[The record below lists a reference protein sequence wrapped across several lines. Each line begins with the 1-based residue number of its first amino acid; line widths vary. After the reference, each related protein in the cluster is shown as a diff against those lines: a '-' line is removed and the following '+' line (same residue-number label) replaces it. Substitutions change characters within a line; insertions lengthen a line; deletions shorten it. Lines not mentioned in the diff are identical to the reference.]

1 MTAPYVAI
9 VGPGAGATDTDRDYA
24 RRAGA
29 WLARHGVIVL
39 SGGLGGVMGA
49 TAEGVRD
56 GGGVCVGLLPGS
68 SRAEAHPAH
77 TIAIPTGL
85 GELRNGLLVRA
96 ADAVL
101 AISTS
106 WGTMSE
112 IALAVRTEVPV
123 VMLGGWTMPAS
134 GVHVTDS
141 LDEALDQVL
150 AYASNRAGAV

>member
-1 MTAPYVAI
+1 MSPPYVAI
-9 VGPGAGATDTDRDYA
+9 VGPGAGATDADRDHA

-29 WLARHGVIVL
+29 WLAREGAIVL

-56 GGGVCVGLLPGS
+56 GGGVCIGLLPGS

-96 ADAVL
+96 SDAVL
-101 AISTS
+101 AINTS

-141 LDEALDQVL
+141 LDEALAKVL
-150 AYASNRAGAV
+150 AYANERAAAV

>member
-1 MTAPYVAI
+1 MSPPYVAI
-9 VGPGAGATDTDRDYA
+9 VGPGAGATDADRDHA
-24 RRAGA
+24 HRAGA
-29 WLARHGVIVL
+29 WLAQHGAIVL

-49 TAEGVRD
+49 TAEGVHD
-56 GGGVCVGLLPGS
+56 GGGVCIGLLPGS

-77 TIAIPTGL
+77 TFAIPTGL

-96 ADAVL
+96 SDAVL
-101 AISTS
+101 AINTS

-141 LDEALDQVL
+141 LDDALAQVL
-150 AYASNRAGAV
+150 AYAKERAAAV

>member
-1 MTAPYVAI
+1 MHPPYVAI
-9 VGPGAGATDTDRDYA
+9 VGPGAGATEPDRAHA
-24 RRAGA
+24 RRAGE
-29 WLARHGVIVL
+29 WLARQGVVVL

-77 TIAIPTGL
+77 SVAIPTGL

-101 AISTS
+101 AINTS

-123 VMLGGWTMPAS
+123 VLLGGWTMPAP
-134 GVHVTDS
+134 GVVVTDS
-141 LDEALDQVL
+141 LDDALDRVL
-150 AYASNRAGAV
+150 AYARDRATLA

>member
-1 MTAPYVAI
+1 MHPPYVAV
-9 VGPGAGATDTDRDYA
+9 VGPGAGATEDDRSNA
-24 RRAGA
+24 RRAGE
-29 WLARHGVIVL
+29 WLARQGIVVL

-56 GGGVCVGLLPGS
+56 GGGTCVGLLPGS
-68 SRAEAHPAH
+68 SRAEAHPAQ

-101 AISTS
+101 AINTS

-112 IALAVRTEVPV
+112 IALAVRTDVPV
-123 VMLGGWTMPAS
+123 VMLGGWPMPAS
-134 GVHVTDS
+134 GVVVTDS
-141 LDEALDQVL
+141 LDEALDRVA
-150 AYASNRAGAV
+150 AYARNRAVH

>member
-1 MTAPYVAI
+1 VHPPYVAI
-9 VGPGAGATDTDRDYA
+9 IGPGAGATDTDRDHA
-24 RRAGA
+24 RSAGE
-29 WLARHGVIVL
+29 WLARQGAIVL
-39 SGGLGGVMGA
+39 NGGLGGVMGA
-49 TAEGVRD
+49 SAEGVRD
-56 GGGVCVGLLPGS
+56 GGGVCVGILPGS

-77 TIAIPTGL
+77 TVAIPTGL

-101 AISTS
+101 AINTS

-123 VMLGGWTMPAS
+123 VMLGGWAMPAP

-141 LDEALDQVL
+141 LDEALDTVL
-150 AYASNRAGAV
+150 AYARARSG

>member
-1 MTAPYVAI
+1 MHPPYVAI
-9 VGPGAGATDTDRDYA
+9 VGPGDGATDADRTHA
-24 RRAGA
+24 RAAGE
-29 WLARHGVIVL
+29 WLARQGIVVL

-56 GGGVCVGLLPGS
+56 GGGTCVGLLPGS

-77 TIAIPTGL
+77 TVAIPTGL

-101 AISTS
+101 AINTS

-112 IALAVRTEVPV
+112 IALAVRTATPV
-123 VMLGGWTMPAS
+123 VMLGGWPMPAP
-134 GVHVTDS
+134 GVIVTDS
-141 LDEALDQVL
+141 LDDALVRVATL
-150 AYASNRAGAV
+150 ARERAGA